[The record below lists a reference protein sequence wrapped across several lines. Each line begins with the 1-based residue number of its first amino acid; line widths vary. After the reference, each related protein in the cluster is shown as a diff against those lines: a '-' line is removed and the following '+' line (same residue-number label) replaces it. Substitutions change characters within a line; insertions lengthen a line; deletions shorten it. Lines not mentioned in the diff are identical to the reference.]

1 MSENE
6 DSFDEDEMGEFVSV
20 VVARSPEEAEMYRVL
35 LDDHDIPAILATDE
49 GLEELAEDGRTI
61 LQGAVS
67 HGTPVLVPESLLDE
81 ASQVIS
87 EREDFQDLELGSD
100 EEEEEEEEEDDLQE
114 LGELTELDDET
125 GEEDFD
131 PSAEEPFDAAGD
143 FYDDTDDP
151 DDPDDEIPDFG
162 S

>member
-6 DSFDEDEMGEFVSV
+6 NSFDEDEMGDFVSV

-35 LDDHDIPAILATDE
+35 LADHDIPAILATDE
-49 GLEELAEDGRTI
+49 GLEELAENGRMV
-61 LQGAVS
+61 QHGAVS

-100 EEEEEEEEEDDLQE
+100 EDEDEDELQE
-114 LGELTELDDET
+114 LGEMTEPDDET

-131 PSAEEPFDAAGD
+131 RSAEEPFDAAGD
-143 FYDDTDDP
+143 FYDDTDDLDDS
-151 DDPDDEIPDFG
+151 DDPDDEIPDFEC
-162 S
+162 